1 MRTEALFFKT
11 LFFVFLSFYIVSYII
26 FLMFAMFAEY
36 TGYRT
41 TDNFIES
48 GKIVVFLPF
57 LLGLVAIIFFSP
69 VLLLVSFIQWGIRN
83 KWLKNVISFLL
94 IIIYGFLIFKAPSFR
109 FYNTNLPDI
118 IDETLSYLSI
128 SIPST
133 LLFMALLS
141 YLTQHQKN
149 RGVS

>member
-11 LFFVFLSFYIVSYII
+11 LFFVFLSFYIASYII

-57 LLGLVAIIFFSP
+57 LLGLAAIIFFLP

-109 FYNTNLPDI
+109 FYNTNLLDI

-141 YLTQHQKN
+141 YLTQYQKS

>member
-11 LFFVFLSFYIVSYII
+11 LFLVFLSFYIASYLI
-26 FLMFAMFAEY
+26 FLIWVVCIEN
-36 TGYRT
+36 GGHST
-41 TDNFIES
+41 TANLIES
-48 GKIVVFLPF
+48 IKIIVFLPF
-57 LLGLVAIIFFSP
+57 LLGLAANLLFSP
-69 VLLLVSFIQWGIRN
+69 ILLLISFVQWWIKSN
-83 KWLKNVISFLL
+83 KLKNLISFLL
-94 IIIYGFLIFKAPSFR
+94 IIIYGFLILKIPSFR
-109 FYNTNLPDI
+109 FYNRNLPDI

-141 YLTQHQKN
+141 YLTQYQKS

>member
-11 LFFVFLSFYIVSYII
+11 LFFVFLSFYIASYII
-26 FLMFAMFAEY
+26 FLMFTMFAEY

-109 FYNTNLPDI
+109 FYNTI

-141 YLTQHQKN
+141 YLTQYKKN
-149 RGVS
+149 RT

>member
-1 MRTEALFFKT
+1 
-11 LFFVFLSFYIVSYII
+11 
-26 FLMFAMFAEY
+26 MFAMFAEY

-141 YLTQHQKN
+141 YLTQYQKS

>member
-48 GKIVVFLPF
+48 GKIVVSLPF

-141 YLTQHQKN
+141 YLTQYKKN
-149 RGVS
+149 RT

>member
-11 LFFVFLSFYIVSYII
+11 LFFVFLSFYIASYII

-48 GKIVVFLPF
+48 GKIVVSLPF
-57 LLGLVAIIFFSP
+57 LLGLAAIIFFSP

-83 KWLKNVISFLL
+83 KWLKNLISFLL

-141 YLTQHQKN
+141 YLTQYQKS

>member
-11 LFFVFLSFYIVSYII
+11 LFFVFLSFYIASYII

-69 VLLLVSFIQWGIRN
+69 GLLLVSFIKWGRRN
-83 KWLKNVISFLL
+83 KWLKNLISFLL
-94 IIIYGFLIFKAPSFR
+94 IIIYVFLIFKAPSFR

-141 YLTQHQKN
+141 YLTQYQKS

>member
-11 LFFVFLSFYIVSYII
+11 LFFVFLSFYIASYII

-57 LLGLVAIIFFSP
+57 LLGIVAIIFFSP

-83 KWLKNVISFLL
+83 KWLKNLISFLL

-141 YLTQHQKN
+141 YLTQYKKN
-149 RGVS
+149 RT

>member
-11 LFFVFLSFYIVSYII
+11 LFFVFLSFYIASYII

-48 GKIVVFLPF
+48 GKIVIFLPF

-141 YLTQHQKN
+141 YLTQYKKN
-149 RGVS
+149 RT

>member
-11 LFFVFLSFYIVSYII
+11 LFFVFLSFYIASYII

-141 YLTQHQKN
+141 YLTQYKKN
-149 RGVS
+149 RT

>member
-11 LFFVFLSFYIVSYII
+11 LFFVFLSFYIASYII

-57 LLGLVAIIFFSP
+57 LLGLAAIIFFLP

-109 FYNTNLPDI
+109 FYNRNLPDI

-141 YLTQHQKN
+141 YLTQYQKS

>member
-11 LFFVFLSFYIVSYII
+11 LFFVFLSFYIASYII

-48 GKIVVFLPF
+48 GKIVVSLPF
-57 LLGLVAIIFFSP
+57 LLGLAAIIFFSP

-141 YLTQHQKN
+141 YLTQYQKS

>member
-11 LFFVFLSFYIVSYII
+11 LFFVFLSFYIASYII

-48 GKIVVFLPF
+48 DKIVVFLPF

-83 KWLKNVISFLL
+83 KWLKNLISFLL

-109 FYNTNLPDI
+109 FYNTI

-141 YLTQHQKN
+141 YLTQYKKN
-149 RGVS
+149 RT

>member
-48 GKIVVFLPF
+48 GKIVASLPF

-133 LLFMALLS
+133 LLFMALLF
-141 YLTQHQKN
+141 YLTQYSKS
-149 RGVS
+149 RRL

>member
-11 LFFVFLSFYIVSYII
+11 LFFVFLSFYIASYII

-48 GKIVVFLPF
+48 GKIVVSLPF
-57 LLGLVAIIFFSP
+57 LLGLAAIIFFSP

-109 FYNTNLPDI
+109 FYNTI

-141 YLTQHQKN
+141 YLTQYKKN
-149 RGVS
+149 RT